1 MFEAEVVLGAD
12 AREHRDF
19 LATQTRDSTLPHD
32 RDADLV
38 GRDEFAPRPQVFP
51 EQGRFGRHISTV
63 GDRALGLG
71 VPLATRI
78 VATGTGA
85 TRTMRD
91 LGRSSS
97 RTHDQGMTDSLVL
110 VTGGSGFIAGHC
122 ILQLLDRGYRVRATI
137 RSLAK
142 EGSVREVLARAGM
155 TRGDALEF
163 VAADLTRDDGWAD
176 AVAGVDAVLH
186 VASPVLPGKVADEEE
201 IIGPARD
208 GTLRVLRAA
217 SDAGVR
223 RVVLTSAFHAV
234 GFGHPHAHD
243 RFAEDDWSPVDG
255 PGVDAYGRSKILSE
269 RAAWEFVASEGRG
282 IELVVLLPVAV
293 MGPLMGS
300 EISGSNQ
307 LIQRLLTGAIPA
319 LPRLSIPIVDV
330 RDVAA
335 AHVAAIDAPEAA
347 GQRILLASGEPAIA
361 MSAIAATLGDHL
373 GEAAAKVPTRRLAD
387 FVVRVGALVNAELR
401 TSAAELGLVKHVSID
416 KARRILGFAPR
427 PSEEAIAAAG
437 RSLVAAGLVS

>member
-1 MFEAEVVLGAD
+1 MD
-12 AREHRDF
+12 A
-19 LATQTRDSTLPHD
+19 
-32 RDADLV
+32 
-38 GRDEFAPRPQVFP
+38 
-51 EQGRFGRHISTV
+51 
-63 GDRALGLG
+63 
-71 VPLATRI
+71 
-78 VATGTGA
+78 
-85 TRTMRD
+85 
-91 LGRSSS
+91 
-97 RTHDQGMTDSLVL
+97 
-110 VTGGSGFIAGHC
+110 
-122 ILQLLDRGYRVRATI
+122 
-137 RSLAK
+137 
-142 EGSVREVLARAGM
+142 
-155 TRGDALEF
+155 
-163 VAADLTRDDGWAD
+163 W
-176 AVAGVDAVLH
+176 
-186 VASPVLPGKVADEEE
+186 
-201 IIGPARD
+201 
-208 GTLRVLRAA
+208 
-217 SDAGVR
+217 
-223 RVVLTSAFHAV
+223 
-234 GFGHPHAHD
+234 HP
-243 RFAEDDWSPVDG
+243 
-255 PGVDAYGRSKILSE
+255 
-269 RAAWEFVASEGRG
+269 AWEFVASEGRG